1 MTKII
6 LSSIHLPITTICN
19 NFSLSLDQLSD
30 AIIKENI
37 GSEYRIGLKSFHDLY
52 PSKVN
57 EKITA
62 DAKYKTWDEKHKI
75 AIAEASKRST
85 EFDAANTS
93 SMTLNL
99 N

>member
-1 MTKII
+1 MVAI
-6 LSSIHLPITTICN
+6 LILISI
-19 NFSLSLDQLSD
+19 SQLSD
-30 AIIKENI
+30 AIIKENT

-62 DAKYKTWDEKHKI
+62 DAKFKTWDAKHKT

-93 SMTLNL
+93 SMKLI
-99 N
+99 